1 MTNKTPTN
9 ISLETV
15 LSKAFSDL
23 KQYHALKVSGAALN
37 EVAISEQQYI
47 DSNILLVQTA
57 NSLKGSDPSNDVAAR
72 LILGLEHAESIG
84 RLEEAVT
91 LLEKVFGDESLNKED
106 PDEGSTSSNFDD

>member
-1 MTNKTPTN
+1 MTKNTN
-9 ISLETV
+9 TDTCLETV

-23 KQYHALKVSGAALN
+23 KEYHLLKDSGAALE

-84 RLEEAVT
+84 RLEEAIT
-91 LLEKVFGDESLNKED
+91 LLEKVFGDESSSEEGL
-106 PDEGSTSSNFDD
+106 DERSTGSHFDH

>member
-1 MTNKTPTN
+1 MTKKTLTN

-23 KQYHALKVSGAALN
+23 KQYHALKVSGAARN
-37 EVAISEQQYI
+37 EVASSEQQYI

-84 RLEEAVT
+84 RLKEAVT
-91 LLEKVFGDESLNKED
+91 LLEKVFGDESSNKED
-106 PDEGSTSSNFDD
+106 PDEGSTGSHFDD

>member
-1 MTNKTPTN
+1 MTKNTN
-9 ISLETV
+9 TDTCLETV

-23 KQYHALKVSGAALN
+23 KEYHLLKDSDAALE
-37 EVAISEQQYI
+37 EVAISERQYI

-84 RLEEAVT
+84 RLEEAIT
-91 LLEKVFGDESLNKED
+91 LLEKVFGDESSSEEGL
-106 PDEGSTSSNFDD
+106 DERSTGSHFDH